1 MTVTMMFY
9 LYDSQW
15 KNVSNKPAEMNRNS
29 KDEILRPVTEY
40 GRPDGIHNK
49 DIRNTW
55 KNSVHTFR
63 KENEKH

>member
-1 MTVTMMFY
+1 
-9 LYDSQW
+9 
-15 KNVSNKPAEMNRNS
+15 
-29 KDEILRPVTEY
+29 VTEY